1 MAPEPNFES
10 MSFNPFSNN
19 NIFSD
24 GNQYPDVNFFLGNI
38 PSLNTKYFLLSDVKT
53 GFSKFESS
61 GAFSV
66 LHLSIM
72 GLRKG
77 FEDFKELCEAHS
89 PFEAVGELLVGCVE
103 S

>member
-1 MAPEPNFES
+1 MATEPNFES
-10 MSFNPFSNN
+10 MSFKPFSNN
-19 NIFSD
+19 NIFSG

-38 PSLNTKYFLLSDVKT
+38 PSLNAKHFLLSDIKA

-61 GAFSV
+61 GTFSV

-77 FEDFKELCEAHS
+77 FQDFKELYEAHS
-89 PFEAVGELLVGCVE
+89 PFKAVGELVGCVE